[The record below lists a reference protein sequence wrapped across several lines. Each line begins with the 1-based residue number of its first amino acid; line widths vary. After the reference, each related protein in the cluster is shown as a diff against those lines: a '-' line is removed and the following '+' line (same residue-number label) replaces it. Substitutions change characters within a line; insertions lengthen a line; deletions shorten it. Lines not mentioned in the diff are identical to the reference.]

1 MDQNLCLFREW
12 WERSGRPKSSLGP
25 PPPGPGL
32 KGCQPRIVTSEA
44 DLVLLR
50 FAICRRGEHQETT
63 TSYIGPE
70 RIRMRMPH
78 PPRPRVRRHRGLLRL
93 PHPRHVLFF
102 HQLRTLTGAIRR
114 PPLKLQERALTRSM
128 YARVRAELAFAIGV
142 RRPR

>member
-25 PPPGPGL
+25 PPPSGFERLP
-32 KGCQPRIVTSEA
+32 TS
-44 DLVLLR
+44 DRHLGGR
-50 FAICRRGEHQETT
+50 
-63 TSYIGPE
+63 
-70 RIRMRMPH
+70 
-78 PPRPRVRRHRGLLRL
+78 PRPAPLRHLPSRRAPGNDYFVYRAGKNKDEDA
-93 PHPRHVLFF
+93 PSTPTSSSPTPRPAALAAPATCTFF